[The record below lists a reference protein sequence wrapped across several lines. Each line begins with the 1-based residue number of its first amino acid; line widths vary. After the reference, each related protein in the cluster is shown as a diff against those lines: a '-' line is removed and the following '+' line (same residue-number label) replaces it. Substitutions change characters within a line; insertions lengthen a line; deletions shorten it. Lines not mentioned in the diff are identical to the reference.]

1 MTAWLILKRLYAP
14 HDNTGMIYMRGLPP
28 QEEADTKDKE
38 PMTRS
43 FKDSFA
49 RIGGAIAQEYK
60 NHGRLR
66 GISTEIL
73 NNAFDAGEKLGDAV
87 RKYAPQAAD
96 TAKTQGEKAANVAK
110 TQGGKAVKAAKEYGD
125 QAISKVRQ
133 YGGDMAEQA
142 KNALSKAG
150 DRIDDEVSSDKPEAP
165 TGDTTQDRE
174 EASADDPNASADAD
188 ADEGGEPDE
197 QPAEGESSDDGN
209 ADDSLSYGINPD
221 DAEKTISGI
230 DEQLKAKRDELE
242 SVCAQITY
250 EQGRNHPD
258 EQTLVDLENR
268 RSTIQSNIDYMEES
282 KRVFQAS
289 TSSESDK

>member
-1 MTAWLILKRLYAP
+1 
-14 HDNTGMIYMRGLPP
+14 
-28 QEEADTKDKE
+28 
-38 PMTRS
+38 MTRS